1 LHIPKRRVPTRPP
14 PQVKEQRL
22 AEKRRK
28 STLKGGRGRKR
39 PEDE

>member
-1 LHIPKRRVPTRPP
+1 LHMPKRRVPTRPP

-28 STLKGGRGRKR
+28 GAIKEGRTRKW
-39 PEDE
+39 PEVE